1 YNRHPHVFQKQN
13 LGAPIEVKWE
23 ELKRQEK
30 EDNYSLL
37 SHIPSS
43 MPALLRAYVIT
54 KRAAKVGFDW
64 QRIEDVYEKM
74 EEEIVELKD
83 AEATGDA
90 NRVREEI
97 GDLLFTVVNIAR
109 FLSVDPEDALRATS
123 DKFIKRFGYIEQN
136 TDIRSATLETMDTL
150 WNENKDKENAE
161 K

>member
-1 YNRHPHVFQKQN
+1 
-13 LGAPIEVKWE
+13 
-23 ELKRQEK
+23 
-30 EDNYSLL
+30 
-37 SHIPSS
+37 

-54 KRAAKVGFDW
+54 KRASKVGFDW